1 MDELEKLKTENE
13 ALKRKIAN
21 YEVST
26 RLDHLKAQK
35 LNEEIERLNS
45 IIKKKDLHMLYHK

>member
-1 MDELEKLKTENE
+1 MDELEKLKNENE